1 MLFHH
6 ALHCRREAALGAE
19 LDLQGAVTLVD
30 VRDEFISGDEVFA
43 DAPVALVQRNGGGD
57 GTDLVHGLDVFHQ
70 VSSGH
75 GGERARIA
83 SVENVSVSKGQ
94 GLSSTVSS
102 ILGKGMKFFIIF
114 LQTKT
119 FNILI
124 PTCLKGLSLAS
135 RILTSGSSIST
146 FGTSMLS

>member
-1 MLFHH
+1 M
-6 ALHCRREAALGAE
+6 
-19 LDLQGAVTLVD
+19 TLVD
-30 VRDEFISGDEVFA
+30 VRDELISGDEVFA

-57 GTDLVHGLDVFHQ
+57 GTDLVHDLDVFHQ

-75 GGERARIA
+75 GGERAGIA
-83 SVENVSVSKGQ
+83 PVESVN
-94 GLSSTVSS
+94 
-102 ILGKGMKFFIIF
+102 KGMKFVTIF

-135 RILTSGSSIST
+135 RILTSGSSISAS
-146 FGTSMLS
+146 GTSMLS